1 MAVSKTKSSY
11 KTKYAM
17 LKGYGNLAIPMDLV
31 EEIASRGY
39 IINTSYKEEGG
50 EYINEVKP
58 VEEIKIIDSSEIE
71 AAIVQ
76 ATLEGKK

>member
-1 MAVSKTKSSY
+1 MAVSKTKTAH

-39 IINTSYKEEGG
+39 IINTSYREEGG

-76 ATLEGKK
+76 STLEGK